1 MGRRRSRK
9 AERRQLARE
18 GRGLDL
24 ATEPTFE
31 ELLAIETEQEEEYD
45 LPFAHPFRRMT
56 PTKACG
62 NCREFVED
70 GDAGRGTCLHPGSG
84 ILSPWTD
91 TPGCDFF
98 SARRR

>member
-9 AERRQLARE
+9 AERRSHARQS
-18 GRGLDL
+18 RGGDF
-24 ATEPTFE
+24 ASEPTLE
-31 ELLAIETEQEEEYD
+31 ELLAIEQEQRDDME
-45 LPFAHPFRRMT
+45 LPLAHPFRTLT
-56 PTKACG
+56 PAKACG
-62 NCREFVED
+62 RCREFVED

-98 SARRR
+98 TDRRR